1 MVYTEDEKKNVVL
14 ELQKYLNE
22 ILKSDPDFLQLT
34 VDGVYGPETKDAV
47 VKFCE
52 EHDLPTNGEVDK
64 QIWDKIIE
72 VYNEYSVDVIKP
84 LSAFPSIEYIMTP
97 NDNNMLVSMLQVMLQ
112 ALGLRYRNCPMVN
125 VTGIYDDLTVDGVK
139 NIQNIVQTEPT
150 GSVNL
155 ITWNHIATLFNELDL
170 ENLNLPQ
177 VQLQV

>member
-1 MVYTEDEKKNVVL
+1 ML
-14 ELQKYLNE
+14 FR
-22 ILKSDPDFLQLT
+22 S
-34 VDGVYGPETKDAV
+34 
-47 VKFCE
+47 
-52 EHDLPTNGEVDK
+52 
-64 QIWDKIIE
+64 E